1 MAMDGVRLR
10 QLVIVSDNA
19 GIVDELQDRLGLG
32 DPFVDPGVGEF
43 GLTNAVFA
51 IGDQFLEVVVPMS
64 TSAPAKRF
72 LDHSGEGGYMAIFQ
86 VPDIASARQRVDNLG
101 VRRVWD
107 IDLDDISASHLHPA
121 DIGGAIVS
129 IDTPVPA
136 ESWRWAGPEW
146 SQRGVKGG
154 IVGATL
160 SSAMPIELASKWAT
174 ALGVGVEQAGS
185 TIKTDGELV
194 QFEVGEREGF
204 SRFHLMLPAARRNNG
219 ARSFTIGSLEL
230 IW

>member
-51 IGDQFLEVVVPMS
+51 IGDQFLEVVIPVS
-64 TSAPAKRF
+64 NSAPAKRF
-72 LDHSGEGGYMAIFQ
+72 LDHSGKGGYMVIFQ
-86 VPDIASARQRVDNLG
+86 VPDIAAARQRVDNLG

-107 IDLDDISASHLHPA
+107 IDLHDISASHLHPA
-121 DIGGAIVS
+121 DIGGTIVS

-136 ESWRWAGPEW
+136 EAWRWGGPDW
-146 SQRGVKGG
+146 PQRSVKGG

-160 SSAMPIELASKWAT
+160 SSATPIELASKWAS
-174 ALGVGVEQAGS
+174 ALGIGVEQAGS
-185 TIKTDGELV
+185 TIETDGERL

-204 SRFHLMLPAARRNNG
+204 SRFHLVLPSARENNG
-219 ARSFTIGSLEL
+219 ACSFAIGSLEL